1 MLSSLYIIYQCM
13 GGCGPW
19 TVDWSILLVLY
30 WKCFRNRWPIRAPGI
45 DLSRDSR
52 AGFIWNQARELRVP
66 FLISSN
72 GNLCSPHGYVSVY
85 GSFWFAQ
92 PWLNCHG
99 EKQKRQWG
107 TRSTHIAW
115 RTRSSFSAIVYLA
128 TGLKED
134 SRTDVS
140 TARPIT
146 GRPTSLSQP
155 PIFTSKNDF
164 ALLEL
169 DFHGHQDHPLGG
181 QCLTCLLLQLDFHR
195 HEWSFHSLANTH
207 HPPHQWEAATN
218 RMKGLH
224 V

>member
-1 MLSSLYIIYQCM
+1 M
-13 GGCGPW
+13 
-19 TVDWSILLVLY
+19 
-30 WKCFRNRWPIRAPGI
+30 AE
-45 DLSRDSR
+45 LSR
-52 AGFIWNQARELRVP
+52 GETKTTV
-66 FLISSN
+66 
-72 GNLCSPHGYVSVY
+72 GNTIKPTL
-85 GSFWFAQ
+85 
-92 PWLNCHG
+92 HG
-99 EKQKRQWG
+99 EHDHRFLQL
-107 TRSTHIAW
+107 
-115 RTRSSFSAIVYLA
+115 YLA
-128 TGLKED
+128 TGIKEV

-146 GRPTSLSQP
+146 GRPTSLSRP
-155 PIFTSKNDF
+155 AIFTSKNDF

-195 HEWSFHSLANTH
+195 HEWSFHSLANTR

>member
-52 AGFIWNQARELRVP
+52 ADFIWNQARELRVP
-66 FLISSN
+66 FLVNSN

-115 RTRSSFSAIVYLA
+115 RTRSSFSAIVSSYRHKGKFQELMF
-128 TGLKED
+128 LLPD
-134 SRTDVS
+134 PSLV
-140 TARPIT
+140 
-146 GRPTSLSQP
+146 GR
-155 PIFTSKNDF
+155 
-164 ALLEL
+164 
-169 DFHGHQDHPLGG
+169 H
-181 QCLTCLLLQLDFHR
+181 
-195 HEWSFHSLANTH
+195 HSLGQQSSHLRMILPFLRLTSMAIKTTH
-207 HPPHQWEAATN
+207 LGDNA
-218 RMKGLH
+218 
-224 V
+224 